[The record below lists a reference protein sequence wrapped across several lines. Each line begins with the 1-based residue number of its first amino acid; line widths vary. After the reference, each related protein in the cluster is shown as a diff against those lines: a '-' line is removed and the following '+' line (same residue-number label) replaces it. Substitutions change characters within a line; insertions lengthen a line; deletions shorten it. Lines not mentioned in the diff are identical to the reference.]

1 MKGARVLL
9 AVLLLGP
16 ACASQAKRSPEKLR
30 DAYVD
35 ALRRGDAKAA
45 YALLSPEL
53 QKQIPYAEFAARWK
67 AHDDERA
74 AAVAGAAKL
83 SEAQRE
89 PVLEGTTAHAGG
101 RVLSWTESDG
111 RWYVVDGLPG
121 TPTTT
126 TPAQTIRALIAAV
139 RTTDMTRIRAL
150 LGDELADAIGEDW
163 QARVEAMEAALDRP
177 GSIELSSDLRRAEL
191 RYEQGRVLTLQQTPR
206 GWRITSLE

>member
-1 MKGARVLL
+1 MNRVHVLIGALLL
-9 AVLLLGP
+9 AP
-16 ACASQAKRSPEKLR
+16 ACAKHAQRSPEKLR

-35 ALRRGDAKAA
+35 ALKGADAKAA

-53 QKQIPYAEFAARWK
+53 QQQITYEEFAARWK

-74 AAVAGAAKL
+74 AAVKGAAKL
-83 SEAQRE
+83 SQAQRE
-89 PVLEGTTAHAGG
+89 PVHEGTTAHAGG
-101 RVLSWTESDG
+101 HVITWTESDD

-139 RTTDMTRIRAL
+139 RTTDMTRIRSL